1 MTDLPDQPNRDAALL
16 RAEQNFFEQ
25 AQVQHQHQT
34 QKLSALQAQL
44 AAGQEHVAAQEQQH
58 QKQLAALDDTI
69 QILRRQLAQ
78 AQEEIGT
85 ANGRLEHT
93 LATQIPPITLVQLA
107 QAQEELAHALR
118 QLDALQQWQHLAQH
132 SLKLQLKLLIKSL
145 LRRLSNRLRWLIPLQ
160 GARRIKSLLI
170 ALKQRLSA
178 LRH

>member
-1 MTDLPDQPNRDAALL
+1 MTDLPDHPNRDAALL

-34 QKLSALQAQL
+34 QQLSALQAQL
-44 AAGQEHVAAQEQQH
+44 AEEQG
-58 QKQLAALDDTI
+58 QLAARDDTI
-69 QILRRQLAQ
+69 QLLRRQLAQ

-160 GARRIKSLLI
+160 GARRIKSLLVG
-170 ALKQRLSA
+170 LKQRLSA

>member
-1 MTDLPDQPNRDAALL
+1 MTDLPDHPNRDAALL

-44 AAGQEHVAAQEQQH
+44 AAR
-58 QKQLAALDDTI
+58 DDTI

-145 LRRLSNRLRWLIPLQ
+145 LRRLSNRLRWLIPRQ
-160 GARRIKSLLI
+160 GARRIKSLLV

>member
-1 MTDLPDQPNRDAALL
+1 MTDLPDQLNRDAALL

-34 QKLSALQAQL
+34 QQLSALQAQL
-44 AAGQEHVAAQEQQH
+44 AAR
-58 QKQLAALDDTI
+58 DDTI

-160 GARRIKSLLI
+160 GARRIKSLLV
-170 ALKQRLSA
+170 ALKQRISA

>member
-44 AAGQEHVAAQEQQH
+44 AAR
-58 QKQLAALDDTI
+58 DDTI

-107 QAQEELAHALR
+107 QAQDELAHALR

-160 GARRIKSLLI
+160 GARRIKSLLV

>member
-1 MTDLPDQPNRDAALL
+1 MTDLPDQPNLDAALL

-34 QKLSALQAQL
+34 QQLSALQGQL
-44 AAGQEHVAAQEQQH
+44 AAR
-58 QKQLAALDDTI
+58 DDTI

-160 GARRIKSLLI
+160 GARRIKSLLV

>member
-25 AQVQHQHQT
+25 AQAQHQHHA
-34 QKLSALQAQL
+34 QKLAALQIQL
-44 AAGQEHVAAQEQQH
+44 SEEQGQR
-58 QKQLAALDDTI
+58 AALDDTI
-69 QILRRQLAQ
+69 QILRHQLAQ

-85 ANGRLEHT
+85 ANGRLEHA

-107 QAQEELAHALR
+107 QAQEELAHTLR
-118 QLDALQQWQHLAQH
+118 RLDALQHWQHLAQH

-160 GARRIKSLLI
+160 GARRIKLLLVG
-170 ALKQRLSA
+170 LKQRLSA

>member
-34 QKLSALQAQL
+34 QQLSALQAQL
-44 AAGQEHVAAQEQQH
+44 AAR
-58 QKQLAALDDTI
+58 DDTI

-160 GARRIKSLLI
+160 GARRIKSLLV

>member
-1 MTDLPDQPNRDAALL
+1 MTDLPDHPNRDAALL

-44 AAGQEHVAAQEQQH
+44 AAR
-58 QKQLAALDDTI
+58 DDTI

-160 GARRIKSLLI
+160 GARRIKSLLV
-170 ALKQRLSA
+170 ALKQRLSD

>member
-44 AAGQEHVAAQEQQH
+44 AAR
-58 QKQLAALDDTI
+58 DDTI

-160 GARRIKSLLI
+160 GARRIKSLLV

>member
-44 AAGQEHVAAQEQQH
+44 AAR
-58 QKQLAALDDTI
+58 DDTI

-132 SLKLQLKLLIKSL
+132 SLKLQLKLLIKSM
-145 LRRLSNRLRWLIPLQ
+145 LRRLSNRLRWLIPRQ
-160 GARRIKSLLI
+160 GARRIKSLLV

>member
-44 AAGQEHVAAQEQQH
+44 AAR
-58 QKQLAALDDTI
+58 DDTI

-145 LRRLSNRLRWLIPLQ
+145 LRRLSNRLRWLIPRQ
-160 GARRIKSLLI
+160 GARRIKSLLV

>member
-1 MTDLPDQPNRDAALL
+1 MTDLPDHPNRDAALL

-34 QKLSALQAQL
+34 QQLSALQAQL
-44 AAGQEHVAAQEQQH
+44 AAR
-58 QKQLAALDDTI
+58 DDTI

-160 GARRIKSLLI
+160 GARRIKSLLV

>member
-25 AQVQHQHQT
+25 AQAQHQHHT
-34 QKLSALQAQL
+34 QQLSALQA
-44 AAGQEHVAAQEQQH
+44 
-58 QKQLAALDDTI
+58 QLAALDDTI

-160 GARRIKSLLI
+160 GARRIKSLLVG
-170 ALKQRLSA
+170 LKQRLSA

>member
-25 AQVQHQHQT
+25 AQVQHQHQK

-44 AAGQEHVAAQEQQH
+44 AAR
-58 QKQLAALDDTI
+58 DDTI

-145 LRRLSNRLRWLIPLQ
+145 LRRLSNRLRWLIPRQ
-160 GARRIKSLLI
+160 GARRIKSLLV